1 MMHLSKQDLDDLL
14 QCAVAAAR
22 AAGAFIQ
29 SSAASGIEVQHKS
42 GGSNIAAQVVT
53 EVDLRADAMITEA
66 LLPTCARYDL
76 ALLTEEGTDD
86 RARLEK
92 DAFWS
97 VDPLD
102 GTLAFIESKPGYS
115 VSIGLVAR
123 DGTPLIGVVYNP
135 VTDILYSAVQGQGA
149 QRQGSIWQPSTTAQE
164 GRPFTLVFDR
174 GFDQRDYYARVSAAL
189 NELAVRLGF
198 AAVQTL
204 EGDGAA
210 MNAIQV
216 LENPPGC
223 YFKFPKPQQGG
234 GSLWDFAATAAIF
247 NACGAGVC
255 DFYGQALELNRA
267 DSTFMNHRG
276 VLYAS
281 DVALAGEIQ
290 GLLPIVGDGDFLF
303 DGV

>member
-1 MMHLSKQDLDDLL
+1 MQLTTQDLDELL

-22 AAGAFIQ
+22 QAGAFIQ
-29 SSAASGIEVQHKS
+29 ASVARGIEVQHKS

-53 EVDLRADAMITEA
+53 EVDLRADALITEA
-66 LLPTCARYDL
+66 LLPTCAHYDL
-76 ALLTEEGTDD
+76 ALLTEESTDD
-86 RARLEK
+86 HARLEK

-149 QRQGSIWQPSTTAQE
+149 QRQGSPWQPSTIPRE

-174 GFDQRDYYARVSAAL
+174 GFDQRDYYARVLAAL
-189 NELAVRLGF
+189 NELAARHGF

-204 EGDGAA
+204 AGDGAA
-210 MNAIQV
+210 MNALQV

-247 NACGAGVC
+247 NACGGVAC

-267 DSTFMNHRG
+267 DSTFMNHHG
-276 VLYAS
+276 VLFAS
-281 DVALAGEIQ
+281 DAALAEQIQ
-290 GLLPIVGDGDFLF
+290 GLLPLVAEIQGH
-303 DGV
+303 

>member
-1 MMHLSKQDLDDLL
+1 MHLSKQDLDDLL

-102 GTLAFIESKPGYS
+102 GTLAFIESRPGYS

-149 QRQGSIWQPSTTAQE
+149 QRQGSPWRPSTTPRWWNCAST
-164 GRPFTLVFDR
+164 PT
-174 GFDQRDYYARVSAAL
+174 A
-189 NELAVRLGF
+189 
-198 AAVQTL
+198 
-204 EGDGAA
+204 
-210 MNAIQV
+210 
-216 LENPPGC
+216 PP
-223 YFKFPKPQQGG
+223 
-234 GSLWDFAATAAIF
+234 L
-247 NACGAGVC
+247 
-255 DFYGQALELNRA
+255 RA
-267 DSTFMNHRG
+267 
-276 VLYAS
+276 YQ
-281 DVALAGEIQ
+281 I
-290 GLLPIVGDGDFLF
+290 
-303 DGV
+303 

>member
-1 MMHLSKQDLDDLL
+1 MQLTTQDLDELL

-22 AAGAFIQ
+22 QAGAFIQ
-29 SSAASGIEVQHKS
+29 ASVARGIEVQHKS

-53 EVDLRADAMITEA
+53 EVDLHADALISKA
-66 LLPTCARYDL
+66 LLPTCADYDL
-76 ALLTEEGTDD
+76 ALLTEESTDD
-86 RARLEK
+86 RARLGK

-102 GTLAFIESKPGYS
+102 GTMAFIKSKSGYS

-135 VTDILYSAVQGQGA
+135 VTDVLYSAVRGQGA
-149 QRQGSIWQPSTTAQE
+149 QRNELPWQPSTTSQE
-164 GRPFTLVFDR
+164 GQPFMLVFDR
-174 GFDQRDYYARVSAAL
+174 GFDQRDYYAPVSAAL
-189 NELAVRLGF
+189 NELAIRHGF
-198 AAVQTL
+198 SAVQTL

-210 MNAIQV
+210 MNAIHV

-223 YFKFPKPQQGG
+223 YFKFPKPPQGG

-247 NACGAGVC
+247 HECGASAN
-255 DFYGQALELNRA
+255 DFYGQPLELNRA

-276 VLYAS
+276 VLFAS
-281 DVALAGEIQ
+281 DAALAAEIQ
-290 GLLPIVGDGDFLF
+290 GLLPIVAEIQGH
-303 DGV
+303 

>member
-1 MMHLSKQDLDDLL
+1 MQLGKQDLDDLL
-14 QCAVAAAR
+14 QCAISAAR
-22 AAGAFIQ
+22 EAGAFVQ
-29 SSAASGIEVQHKS
+29 ESAAKGFTVQHKS
-42 GGSNIAAQVVT
+42 GGSNIASQVVT
-53 EVDLRADAMITEA
+53 DVDLRADAIIRNA
-66 LLPTCARYDL
+66 LRPACVRYDL
-76 ALLTEEGTDD
+76 ALLTEESTDD
-86 RARLEK
+86 RMRLEK

-102 GTLAFIESKPGYS
+102 GTLAFIDSKPGYS

-135 VTDILYSAVQGQGA
+135 VMDMLYSAVRGQGA
-149 QRQGSIWQPSTTAQE
+149 QRQGSPWQPSTMPQE
-164 GRPFTLVFDR
+164 NTPFTLVFDR
-174 GFDQRDYYARVSAAL
+174 GFNQREYYAWVSGAL
-189 NELAVRLGF
+189 NELAIRHGYS
-198 AAVQTL
+198 AVQTL

-247 NACGAGVC
+247 NECGAFAG
-255 DFYGQALELNRA
+255 DYYGQALELNRA

-281 DVALAGEIQ
+281 DAALAVEIQ
-290 GLLPIVGDGDFLF
+290 KLLPIKRPQ
-303 DGV
+303 

>member
-1 MMHLSKQDLDDLL
+1 MRLTKQNLDDLL
-14 QCAVAAAR
+14 QCAMVAAR
-22 AAGAFIQ
+22 EAGAFIQ
-29 SSAASGIEVQHKS
+29 ASAGKGVEVQHKS
-42 GGSNIAAQVVT
+42 GGNNIASQVVT
-53 EVDLRADAMITEA
+53 EVDLRADAMITQA
-66 LLPTCARYDL
+66 LRPSCARYDL

-102 GTLAFIESKPGYS
+102 GTMAFIDARPGYS

-123 DGTPLIGVVYNP
+123 DGTPMIGLVYNP
-135 VTDILYSAVQGQGA
+135 VADILYSAVRGQGA
-149 QRQGSIWQPSTTAQE
+149 QRNGSPWQAPIAPQADQL
-164 GRPFTLVFDR
+164 FTLVCDR
-174 GFDQRDYYARVSAAL
+174 NFDQRDNYARVHEGL
-189 NELAVRLGF
+189 NELAIRHGF
-198 AAVQTL
+198 SGVQTL

-247 NACGAGVC
+247 NECGAAAS
-255 DFYGQALELNRA
+255 DYYGQALELNRA
-267 DSTFMNHRG
+267 GSTFMNHRG
-276 VLYAS
+276 VLYVSNAT
-281 DVALAGEIQ
+281 LAAEIRKR
-290 GLLPIVGDGDFLF
+290 LPIDRPR
-303 DGV
+303 

>member
-1 MMHLSKQDLDDLL
+1 MRLTKQDLEDLL
-14 QCAVAAAR
+14 QRAVAAAIE
-22 AAGAFIQ
+22 AGAYIQ
-29 SSAASGIEVQHKS
+29 SSAVRGIEVKHKS

-66 LLPTCARYDL
+66 LRPTCAQYDL
-76 ALLTEEGTDD
+76 ALLTEESTDD

-102 GTLAFIESKPGYS
+102 GTMAFIESRPGYS

-135 VTDILYSAVQGQGA
+135 VTDVLYSAVRGQGA
-149 QRQGSIWQPSTTAQE
+149 QRQREPWQPSTDVVE
-164 GRPFTLVFDR
+164 GCPFTLVFDR
-174 GFDQRDYYARVSAAL
+174 GFDQRDYYAQVSAAL
-189 NELAVRLGF
+189 NELVERHGF
-198 AAVQTL
+198 SGVQTL

-210 MNAIQV
+210 INALQV
-216 LENPPGC
+216 LEHPPGC
-223 YFKFPKPQQGG
+223 YFKFPKPQEGG

-247 NACGAGVC
+247 NASGASAR
-255 DFYGQALELNRA
+255 DFYGQLLELNRA

-276 VLYAS
+276 VLFATH
-281 DVALAGEIQ
+281 AELAAEIQ
-290 GLLPIVGDGDFLF
+290 KLINRTCLWLGTESTI
-303 DGV
+303 

>member
-1 MMHLSKQDLDDLL
+1 MHLSKQDLDDLL
-14 QCAVAAAR
+14 PCAVAAAKE
-22 AAGAFIQ
+22 AGAFIQ
-29 SSAASGIEVQHKS
+29 ASAASDIKVQHKS

-53 EVDLRADAMITEA
+53 EVDLHADALITAA

-76 ALLTEEGTDD
+76 ALLTEESTDD
-86 RARLEK
+86 HARLEK
-92 DAFWS
+92 GAFWS

-102 GTLAFIESKPGYS
+102 GTLAFIESRPGYS

-123 DGTPLIGVVYNP
+123 DGTPLLGVVYNP
-135 VTDILYSAVQGQGA
+135 VTEILYSAVRGQGA
-149 QRQGSIWQPSTTAQE
+149 QRQGSPWQPTTTALQD
-164 GRPFTLVFDR
+164 RPFTLVFDR

-189 NELAVRLGF
+189 DELADRHGF
-198 AAVQTL
+198 SAVQTL

-234 GSLWDFAATAAIF
+234 GSLWDFAASAAIF
-247 NACGAGVC
+247 TACGAVTC
-255 DFYGQALELNRA
+255 DFYGQPLELNRA

-276 VLYAS
+276 VVYVS
-281 DVALAGEIQ
+281 DAALVEAIR
-290 GLLPIVGDGDFLF
+290 GLWH
-303 DGV
+303 

>member
-1 MMHLSKQDLDDLL
+1 MALSKRDLNDLL
-14 QCAVAAAR
+14 PSACAAAR
-22 AAGAFIQ
+22 EAGAFIQ
-29 SSAASGIEVQHKS
+29 ASKARGIEVQHKS
-42 GGSNIAAQVVT
+42 GGSNIASQVVT
-53 EVDLRADAMITEA
+53 EVDLRADALIREA

-76 ALLTEEGTDD
+76 ALLTEESTDD
-86 RARLEK
+86 RARLTK

-102 GTLAFIESKPGYS
+102 GTMAFIESRPGYA

-135 VTDILYSAVQGQGA
+135 VTDVLYAAVQGQGA
-149 QRQGSIWQPSTTAQE
+149 QRQGEPWVPVTTPQA

-174 GFDQRDYYARVSAAL
+174 GFDQRDYYPRVSDAL
-189 NELAVRLGF
+189 NALAERHGF
-198 AAVQTL
+198 DGVQTV

-210 MNAIQV
+210 MNAMQV

-234 GSLWDFAATAAIF
+234 GSLWDFAASAAIF
-247 NACGAGVC
+247 KACGAVAC
-255 DFYGQALELNRA
+255 DFYGQPLELNRA

-276 VLYAS
+276 VLYVS
-281 DVALAGEIQ
+281 DAALVEEISA
-290 GLLPIVGDGDFLF
+290 LKRKGDG
-303 DGV
+303 GIN

>member
-1 MMHLSKQDLDDLL
+1 MLSFRLRWRGL
-14 QCAVAAAR
+14 
-22 AAGAFIQ
+22 
-29 SSAASGIEVQHKS
+29 EVQHKS

-53 EVDLRADAMITEA
+53 EVDLHADALISKA
-66 LLPTCARYDL
+66 LLPTCADYDL
-76 ALLTEEGTDD
+76 ALLTEESTDD
-86 RARLEK
+86 RERLEK

-149 QRQGSIWQPSTTAQE
+149 QREGSTWPPATTLRE

-174 GFDQRDYYARVSAAL
+174 GFDQRDYYARVSVAL
-189 NELAVRLGF
+189 NELADRHGF
-198 AAVQTL
+198 AGVQTL

-210 MNAIQV
+210 MNALQV

-247 NACGAGVC
+247 NACGASAG

-276 VLYAS
+276 VLFVS
-281 DVALAGEIQ
+281 DVDLAAEVQ
-290 GLLPIVGDGDFLF
+290 GLLPIVAEIQGH
-303 DGV
+303 

>member
-1 MMHLSKQDLDDLL
+1 MMYLSKQALDDLL
-14 QCAVAAAR
+14 QCAMAAAR
-22 AAGAFIQ
+22 QAGAFIQ
-29 SSAASGIEVQHKS
+29 ASVARGIEVQHKS

-53 EVDLRADAMITEA
+53 EVDLRADALITEA
-66 LLPTCARYDL
+66 LRPTCAQYDL
-76 ALLTEEGTDD
+76 ALLTEESTDD

-102 GTLAFIESKPGYS
+102 GTLAFIESRPGYS

-149 QRQGSIWQPSTTAQE
+149 QRQGSTWLPSTTACE

-174 GFDQRDYYARVSAAL
+174 GFDQRDYYARVLAAL
-189 NELAVRLGF
+189 NELAVRHGF

-210 MNAIQV
+210 MNALQV
-216 LENPPGC
+216 LENQPGC

-247 NACGAGVC
+247 NACGASAG
-255 DFYGQALELNRA
+255 DFYDQPLELNRA

-276 VLYAS
+276 VLFAS
-281 DVALAGEIQ
+281 DDALAAE
-290 GLLPIVGDGDFLF
+290 VRELF
-303 DGV
+303 IALGTR

>member
-1 MMHLSKQDLDDLL
+1 MQLTTQHLDKLL
-14 QCAVAAAR
+14 QCAVVAAR
-22 AAGAFIQ
+22 QAGAFIQ
-29 SSAASGIEVQHKS
+29 ASVARGIEVQHKS

-53 EVDLRADAMITEA
+53 EVDLHADALISKA
-66 LLPTCARYDL
+66 LLPTCTGYDL
-76 ALLTEEGTDD
+76 ALLTEESTDD

-102 GTLAFIESKPGYS
+102 GTMAFIKSRPGYS

-123 DGTPLIGVVYNP
+123 DGTPLMGVVYNP
-135 VTDILYSAVQGQGA
+135 VTDILYSAVRGQGA
-149 QRQGSIWQPSTTAQE
+149 QRNDLPWRPSTTSPQ

-189 NELAVRLGF
+189 NELAVRRGF
-198 AAVQTL
+198 SAVQTL

-210 MNAIQV
+210 MNALQV

-223 YFKFPKPQQGG
+223 YFKFPKPQEGG

-247 NACGAGVC
+247 TECEAVAS
-255 DFYGQALELNRA
+255 DFYGQALQLNRA

-276 VLYAS
+276 VLFAS
-281 DVALAGEIQ
+281 DAALAAAVQELLPIAGEI
-290 GLLPIVGDGDFLF
+290 
-303 DGV
+303 

>member
-1 MMHLSKQDLDDLL
+1 MHLSKQDLGELL
-14 QCAVAAAR
+14 QCAVSAAKE
-22 AAGAFIQ
+22 AGAFIQ
-29 SSAASGIEVQHKS
+29 ASVARGIEVQHKS

-53 EVDLRADAMITEA
+53 EVDLRADAIISEA
-66 LLPTCARYDL
+66 LRPTCARHDL
-76 ALLTEEGTDD
+76 ALLTEESTDD
-86 RARLEK
+86 RARLVK

-102 GTLAFIESKPGYS
+102 GTLAFIESRPGYS

-135 VTDILYSAVQGQGA
+135 VTEVLYSAVRGQGA
-149 QRQGSIWQPSTTAQE
+149 QRQGSPWRPSITPQE
-164 GRPFTLVFDR
+164 DRPFTLVFDR
-174 GFDQRDYYARVSAAL
+174 GFDQRDYYAQVSASL
-189 NELAVRLGF
+189 NELVVRHGF
-198 AAVQTL
+198 SAVQTL

-247 NACGAGVC
+247 DECGAVAS
-255 DFYGQALELNRA
+255 DFYGQPLDLNRA
-267 DSTFMNHRG
+267 ESTFMNHRG
-276 VLYAS
+276 VLYTTNAVLS
-281 DVALAGEIQ
+281 AEVQ
-290 GLLPIVGDGDFLF
+290 GLLPIKKSR
-303 DGV
+303 

>member
-1 MMHLSKQDLDDLL
+1 MHLSERDLGELREY
-14 QCAVAAAR
+14 AVSAAKE
-22 AAGAFIQ
+22 AGAFIQ
-29 SSAASGIEVQHKS
+29 ASVASGIEVQHKS

-53 EVDLRADAMITEA
+53 AVDLRADAIISGA
-66 LLPTCARYDL
+66 LRPTCAQYDL
-76 ALLTEEGTDD
+76 ALLTEESTDD
-86 RARLEK
+86 RARLAK

-102 GTLAFIESKPGYS
+102 GTLAFIESRPGYS

-135 VTDILYSAVQGQGA
+135 VTDILYSAVRGQGA
-149 QRQGSIWQPSTTAQE
+149 QRQGESWRPSITSQA

-174 GFDQRDYYARVSAAL
+174 GFDQRDYYEHVFAAL
-189 NELAVRLGF
+189 NELVVRHGF
-198 AAVQTL
+198 SAVQTL

-247 NACGAGVC
+247 DECGAVAS
-255 DFYGQALELNRA
+255 DFYGQPLDLNRA
-267 DSTFMNHRG
+267 DSSFMNHRG
-276 VLYAS
+276 VLYTTN
-281 DVALAGEIQ
+281 VVLAAEIQ
-290 GLLPIVGDGDFLF
+290 GLLPIKKPR
-303 DGV
+303 

>member
-1 MMHLSKQDLDDLL
+1 MRLTNRMLDELL
-14 QCAVAAAR
+14 QSASTAAR
-22 AAGAFIQ
+22 EAGAFIQ
-29 SSAASGIEVQHKS
+29 ASTAKTVEVQHKS

-53 EVDLRADAMITEA
+53 EVDLRADAMISDV
-66 LLPTCARYDL
+66 LRPTCERYDL
-76 ALLTEEGTDD
+76 ALLTEESTDD

-102 GTLAFIESKPGYS
+102 GTMAFINARPGYS

-135 VTDILYSAVQGQGA
+135 VTEVLYSAVRGQGT
-149 QRQGSIWQPSTTAQE
+149 QRQGEPWQPLSVLPE
-164 GRPFTLVFDR
+164 NPPFMLMFDQ
-174 GFDQRDYYARVSAAL
+174 GFDQRDYYPGVLKEITS
-189 NELAVRLGF
+189 LAERYGF
-198 AAVQTL
+198 YGVQTRA
-204 EGDGAA
+204 GDGGV
-210 MNAIQV
+210 MNALQV

-223 YFKFPKPQQGG
+223 YFKFPKPQEGG

-247 NACGAGVC
+247 NECGASAS

-281 DVALAGEIQ
+281 DATLAAEIQ
-290 GLLPIVGDGDFLF
+290 RLVGHSR
-303 DGV
+303 